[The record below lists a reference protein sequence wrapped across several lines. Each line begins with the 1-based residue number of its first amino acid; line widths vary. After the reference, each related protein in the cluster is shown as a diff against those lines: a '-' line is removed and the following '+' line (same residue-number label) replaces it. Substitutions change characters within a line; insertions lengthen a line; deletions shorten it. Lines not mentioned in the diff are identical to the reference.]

1 MKTPK
6 GPGVGS
12 ADKGLGARS
21 QVCSQKNDALRLGG
35 PSEPWPLGVTG
46 SCISSA
52 RMLVALGH
60 AVPGPTGQRV
70 ATPAPDLRRAGASP
84 LGRGLRQPPR
94 RNVLCFE
101 VPHPPRREEPQRQGP
116 RPSAAVAQ
124 PPASAQH
131 PLVRPAPGAMWG
143 LSPRPHSRS
152 PCPRGQPAAQALRA
166 ASPADGQRPLR
177 TAPRQLLPLCL
188 RHTLLLGD
196 SYLDYRLFPQS
207 PGAVRPPP
215 PEATLPRT

>member
-1 MKTPK
+1 M
-6 GPGVGS
+6 
-12 ADKGLGARS
+12 RS

-101 VPHPPRREEPQRQGP
+101 VPLPPRPVPPGATGTGTKALSSRGAATSLCSAPAGQAGARGRVGTQPSASLEEPLPQGTAGCAGSAGSIPRRWPKAPVHGSPSAPPSLPEAHPP
-116 RPSAAVAQ
+116 
-124 PPASAQH
+124 
-131 PLVRPAPGAMWG
+131 
-143 LSPRPHSRS
+143 
-152 PCPRGQPAAQALRA
+152 PRGR
-166 ASPADGQRPLR
+166 
-177 TAPRQLLPLCL
+177 LP
-188 RHTLLLGD
+188 
-196 SYLDYRLFPQS
+196 
-207 PGAVRPPP
+207 
-215 PEATLPRT
+215 

>member
-1 MKTPK
+1 M
-6 GPGVGS
+6 G
-12 ADKGLGARS
+12 S

-46 SCISSA
+46 SCIPSA

-101 VPHPPRREEPQRQGP
+101 VLLPPVP
-116 RPSAAVAQ
+116 RGATGTGTKALSSHGAGTSLRSAPAGQ
-124 PPASAQH
+124 ASAQGRVGTQSLASLEE
-131 PLVRPAPGAMWG
+131 PLPQGTAGCEP
-143 LSPRPHSRS
+143 
-152 PCPRGQPAAQALRA
+152 ALRA
-166 ASPADGQRPLR
+166 ASPADGQRPLC

-188 RHTLLLGD
+188 RHTFLLGD
-196 SYLDYRLFPQS
+196 GYLDYRLFPQS
-207 PGAVRPPP
+207 PGALRPPP

>member
-1 MKTPK
+1 
-6 GPGVGS
+6 
-12 ADKGLGARS
+12 
-21 QVCSQKNDALRLGG
+21 
-35 PSEPWPLGVTG
+35 
-46 SCISSA
+46 
-52 RMLVALGH
+52 MLVALRH

-101 VPHPPRREEPQRQGP
+101 VPLPPRPVPRGATGTGTKALGSRGAATSLRSAPAGQAGARGRVGTQPSASLEEPLPQGTAGCEP
-116 RPSAAVAQ
+116 
-124 PPASAQH
+124 
-131 PLVRPAPGAMWG
+131 
-143 LSPRPHSRS
+143 
-152 PCPRGQPAAQALRA
+152 ALRA

-188 RHTLLLGD
+188 RHTFLLGD
-196 SYLDYRLFPQS
+196 GYLDCRLFSQS